1 MKLNEKTLQALKDA
15 IDEKVIEMR
24 VLWKE
29 ATTVDAQDEITT
41 TATVLKAIAAAI
53 PYGTIQILTHG
64 ERTETETSL
73 RSKVK
78 EMRDAQREYFKTRS
92 RSALDRSRSLERA
105 VDSILAA
112 DNTQQ
117 LPKQQT
123 LF

>member
-53 PYGTIQILTHG
+53 ANDTIQILTHG
-64 ERTETETSL
+64 ERTETSL